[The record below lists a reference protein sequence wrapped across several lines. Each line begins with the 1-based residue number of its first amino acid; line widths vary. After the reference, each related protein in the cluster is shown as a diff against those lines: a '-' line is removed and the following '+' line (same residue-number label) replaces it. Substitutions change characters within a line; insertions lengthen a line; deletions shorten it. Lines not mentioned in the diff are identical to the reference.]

1 MEVDIKNLNSVIAK
15 RVIDPND
22 LKMGMF
28 VSRVDYEGK
37 KIENRYY
44 ISSIKS
50 KLVITSLYKN
60 KKKVVTKVRCYDMIA
75 DEFVNFTGAALL
87 NFMRPSETDFY
98 DYQYTPVGENNNLK
112 EDDFVIFMEP
122 KKIQMVVKRNR
133 PKHVFL
139 ITSRYKYKYGEYA
152 DIVDGNGDYLLS
164 VPVEFLVPVEFVDT
178 DDSEKFL
185 KIKNEMK
192 GDDDKKPEVDK
203 ESYDKLEKS
212 KNKVEDLKDKLSP
225 ALDLPKEFLN
235 NKKVNFGFS
244 FSANDAGLKI
254 KFYDQNLKFLNNEVF
269 IDYSKNDF
277 DSIKQVIANYVS
289 ALSMFMMTL
298 NFVKIGTDKKTISK

>member
-44 ISSIKS
+44 IGSIKS
-50 KLVITSLYKN
+50 KLVITPLYKN

-192 GDDDKKPEVDK
+192 GDNDKKPEVDK

-269 IDYSKNDF
+269 IDFSKNDF

>member
-1 MEVDIKNLNSVIAK
+1 MEMDIKNLNSIIAK

-28 VSRVDYEGK
+28 VSRIDYEGK

-50 KLVITSLYKN
+50 KLVITPLYKN
-60 KKKVVTKVRCYDMIA
+60 KKKVVSKVRCYDMIA

-98 DYQYTPVGENNNLK
+98 DYQYTPVGKNNNLK

-133 PKHVFL
+133 SKHIFL

-152 DIVDGNGDYLLS
+152 DIVDGNGDYMLS
-164 VPVEFLVPVEFVDT
+164 VPVEFLVPVEFVDA

-185 KIKNEMK
+185 KIKNEMEDNV
-192 GDDDKKPEVDK
+192 DDEKPEVDK
-203 ESYDKLEKS
+203 ESYDKLEAF
-212 KNKVEDLKDKLSP
+212 KNKVEDLKEKLYPS
-225 ALDLPKEFLN
+225 LDLPKEFLD
-235 NKKVNFGFS
+235 NKKTNFGFS

-254 KFYDQNLKFLNNEVF
+254 DFYDEHHNSMSQTF
-269 IDYSKNDF
+269 IDFNKNDF
-277 DSIKQVIANYVS
+277 DSINQMVSKYVT
-289 ALSMFMMTL
+289 ALSMLML
-298 NFVKIGTDKKTISK
+298 NFNKINVNEKTISK